1 MTRTL
6 LPVLAL
12 ASLLVV
18 ALSAP
23 FAFALDEADR
33 LWLVGEQ
40 ASTDGLSALARRALE
55 RFVAD
60 YPNDKRQPQAL
71 LLLGRARLAMGDAE
85 PALYAFRRFKA
96 VAPTAQ
102 RLEGRFLEGEA
113 LYRARRSAEA
123 RWAYDEVM
131 RQDAASP
138 LAPDA
143 AYGLALCDLEL
154 RRPEAAVKGFRDFLV
169 AWPDNS

>member
-6 LPVLAL
+6 LPILAL

-23 FAFALDEADR
+23 FALALDEADR

-40 ASTDGLSALARRALE
+40 ASADGLSVLARRALE

-60 YPNDKRQPQAL
+60 YPNDTRQSQAL

-85 PALYAFRRFKA
+85 PAL
-96 VAPTAQ
+96 
-102 RLEGRFLEGEA
+102 
-113 LYRARRSAEA
+113 RA
-123 RWAYDEVM
+123 
-131 RQDAASP
+131 
-138 LAPDA
+138 
-143 AYGLALCDLEL
+143 
-154 RRPEAAVKGFRDFLV
+154 
-169 AWPDNS
+169 